1 MVIAGYAQVAG
12 IADVSAKLDLM
23 VAHDLRPVVNKLE
36 LVFLLDKRAVAA
48 IDAQTV
54 PKVAKTTSLT
64 EGSCVLAVSAR
75 TAYKVRRLART
86 KVTLVN
92 TWNSVEPR
100 NADVGSRSCADP
112 IGHDVDVVSDVS
124 ETKVGEYRRA

>member
-1 MVIAGYAQVAG
+1 MVIAGYAQVAR
-12 IADVSAKLDLM
+12 IADVSAKLNLM
-23 VAHDLRPVVNKLE
+23 IAHDLCPVINKLE

-54 PKVAKTTSLT
+54 PKIAKTAGLT
-64 EGSCVLAVSAR
+64 ESSCVLAVSSR
-75 TAYKVRRLART
+75 TSYKVRGLTCT
-86 KVTLVN
+86 KVALVDTRN
-92 TWNSVEPR
+92 GVEPR

-112 IGHDVDVVSDVS
+112 IGYDVDVVSNVS